1 MAEPAPTTN
10 EPTIEAD
17 PELTTD
23 DSDSTLGDDVS
34 RYTASLTSSIERYPI
49 ENNRRYERIPTDSQT
64 PNQMDSFAYSSTD
77 IMRKLSIARLPC
89 ARKGINRS
97 RAELDRLDLTHQKLK
112 ILLDEKLLL
121 CPVENPGRVL
131 DVGTGTGI
139 WAIEYGTVPLTMQKP
154 ESLDSFGVQ
163 GTSTLTPTYWGLIL
177 ARLNHPGNEN
187 SAALMKNIRD

>member
-23 DSDSTLGDDVS
+23 DSDSTLGDDVLL
-34 RYTASLTSSIERYPI
+34 SLYRFIDEQYRTLPHREQ
-49 ENNRRYERIPTDSQT
+49 SQI
-64 PNQMDSFAYSSTD
+64 S
-77 IMRKLSIARLPC
+77 C
-89 ARKGINRS
+89 
-97 RAELDRLDLTHQKLK
+97 AELDRLDLTHQKLK

-139 WAIEYGTVPLTMQKP
+139 WAIEYGTVPLTMQNP
-154 ESLDSFGVQ
+154 ESLLLCVLQ
-163 GTSTLTPTYWGLIL
+163 GTSTRTPTYWGLIL
-177 ARLNHPGNEN
+177 ARLNHPGNKN
-187 SAALMKNIRD
+187 SAALMKTIRD